1 VLVWVP
7 SGGVRIC
14 TIIAKNYLAQARV
27 LALSYAEWNPGAA
40 CSVLLIDDPDG
51 SVPDE
56 DEPFELLRPNDL
68 EIDRF
73 DGMAAM
79 FDVTE
84 LATAVKPQLLAH
96 LLERAGEPVAY
107 FDPDIRFFA
116 DIDEIARLTAQEGI
130 VLTPHVAHESLP
142 RDGLQPSE
150 LDLLASGTYNL
161 GFIGL
166 APGPATERL
175 IAWWS
180 ERLRFD
186 CVIDHALGM
195 FVDQRW
201 FDLVGSVVP
210 HFHVLRDPGTNVAY
224 WNLHERRLR
233 HEGSRYT
240 VNGQPL
246 RFFHFSGFDP
256 RRPHILSKHQNRIR
270 LPDEPVIAE
279 LFANYAEALYVHGF
293 ASTADE
299 PWRYGQL
306 ADGTMLTPVL
316 RGLYREGERAGAFRH
331 SPFDAAGTEEFIAW
345 SQEPA
350 RVGARHGLT
359 RLCLEMYDQR
369 PDLSGT
375 YPDLEGT
382 DGTKLLAWV
391 HRWAADEFDLPPHL
405 LPPGSERSL
414 EQVGSTQP
422 WGVNVAGYLRSEL
435 GVGEAARSVI
445 SALDAVGVPVM
456 PIHGSWIPTSRQAHS
471 FAHLDTSAAPFPI
484 NLICVNAD
492 QLPRFLDS
500 AGADFG
506 AGRYTIWMWWWE
518 VSTIPD
524 DWMEAFDLLDE
535 IWVGTEHVA
544 DALRL
549 VSGVPV
555 IKVRI
560 PVAMPPVV
568 PYSRSDLGLPD
579 GFLFLFVFDFHSVF
593 ERKNPLA
600 VVEAFRNAFEPG
612 SGASLVLKCINQGD
626 DPDSFDRLRLATA
639 GHPDIHIIGQYVSAE
654 RKNAMIASC
663 DCYVS
668 LHRSEGFGLTP
679 AEAMYLGKPVIATR
693 YSGNLDFMT
702 DANSYLV
709 DSTIRPVGQGNLPY
723 PPDGEWAEPDIE
735 QAARLM
741 RDVFDHPEAAS
752 ERGRVAAAD
761 LRRTHAPQRAGE
773 IMATRLAKIGTLLRA
788 QSERSDM
795 PAKSVESLGYAETL
809 MQRGPVLRG
818 ENQRSVRALAHRVA
832 LRLMRP
838 ATVHQ
843 HELTKAILAAI
854 DETRRETQ
862 RYRTQSGMNIARLL
876 AEIRRQDEFARSLRA
891 EVQQLRLELPHVS
904 ESPSEFKLDAIAAD
918 IGSDASSQR

>member
-1 VLVWVP
+1 
-7 SGGVRIC
+7 VRVC
-14 TIIAKNYLAQARV
+14 TIIARNYLPHARV
-27 LALSYAEWNPGAA
+27 LALSHAEYNPGAR
-40 CSVLLIDDPDG
+40 CCVLLIDDPQRTVDG
-51 SVPDE
+51 AS
-56 DEPFELLRPNDL
+56 EPFELLRPSDL

-84 LATAVKPQLLAH
+84 LATAVKPQLLRH
-96 LLERAGEPVAY
+96 LLERDGEPVAY

-116 DIDEIARLTAQEGI
+116 DIDEIARLTAQEGL

-150 LDLLASGTYNL
+150 LDLLAAGTYNL

-166 APGPATERL
+166 APGPTADRL

-186 CVIDHALGM
+186 CVIDVARGL

-210 HFHVLRDPGTNVAY
+210 HFHVLRDPGANVAY
-224 WNLHERRLR
+224 WNLHERKLGQ
-233 HEGSRYT
+233 EGSRYT

-256 RRPHILSKHQNRIR
+256 RRAHVLSKHQNRVR

-279 LFANYAEALYVHGF
+279 LFANYAEALRTHGF
-293 ASTADE
+293 ESTGDE
-299 PWRYGQL
+299 KWRYGQL
-306 ADGTMLTPVL
+306 ADGTTLTPLL

-331 SPFDAAGTEEFIAW
+331 SPFTAIGTEEFIAW
-345 SQEPA
+345 CQEPS
-350 RVGARHGLT
+350 RIGARHGLT
-359 RLCLEMYDQR
+359 RMCLELYDRR

-382 DGTKLLAWV
+382 DGPKLLAWA

-405 LPPGSERSL
+405 LPPGSDRSPEQL
-414 EQVGSTQP
+414 EQVSSIQQ

-456 PIHGSWIPTSRQAHS
+456 PIHGSWIPTSSRQAHS
-471 FAHLDTSAAPFPI
+471 FAHLDTSAVPFPI

-506 AGRYTIWMWWWE
+506 AGRYTIGLWWWE

-560 PVAMPPVV
+560 PVAMPPIV
-568 PYSRSDLGLPD
+568 PYSRSELGLPD
-579 GFLFLFVFDFHSVF
+579 GYMFLFVFDFQSVF

-600 VVEAFRNAFEPG
+600 VVEAFRQAFEPG

-626 DPDSFDRLRLATA
+626 HPENFDHLRLATA

-709 DSTIRPVGQGNLPY
+709 DSTMRKIGEGSLPY

-741 RDVFDHPEAAS
+741 RDVFDNPDAGS

-788 QSERSDM
+788 APQSERSDV
-795 PAKSVESLGYAETL
+795 PAKSIESLRYAERL

-818 ENQRSVRALAHRVA
+818 DKRRSARALAHRLV

-843 HELTKAILAAI
+843 NELTKAVLAAI
-854 DETRRETQ
+854 DEARQETR
-862 RYRTQSGMNIARLL
+862 RYRTQSGAEVAGLL
-876 AEIRRQDEFARSLRA
+876 AELRSQDRFARSLQA
-891 EVQQLRLELPHVS
+891 EIEQLRVELRHLRGANS
-904 ESPSEFKLDAIAAD
+904 ELNFDAIAAD
-918 IGSDASSQR
+918 TGRVASFDP

>member
-1 VLVWVP
+1 
-7 SGGVRIC
+7 VRIC
-14 TIIAKNYLAQARV
+14 TIIARNYLAQARV
-27 LALSYAEWNPGAA
+27 LALSYAEWNSGAR

-51 SVPDE
+51 SVPGGN
-56 DEPFELLRPNDL
+56 EPFELLRPSDI
-68 EIDRF
+68 EIERF

-84 LATAVKPQLLAH
+84 LATAVKPQLLRH
-96 LLERAGEPVAY
+96 LLERDKEPVAY

-116 DIDEIARLTAQEGI
+116 DIDEIARLTAQEGL

-161 GFIGL
+161 GFISL
-166 APGPATERL
+166 APSATAERL

-186 CVIDHALGM
+186 CVIDHALGV

-201 FDLVGSVVP
+201 FDLIGSVVP
-210 HFHVLRDPGTNVAY
+210 HFHVLRDPGANVAY
-224 WNLHERRLR
+224 WNLHERKLR

-256 RRPHILSKHQNRIR
+256 RRPHVLSKHQNRLR

-279 LFANYAEALYVHGF
+279 LFASYAEALRAHGF
-293 ASTADE
+293 ESAGDKQ
-299 PWRYGQL
+299 WRYEQL
-306 ADGTMLTPVL
+306 ADGTPLTPVL
-316 RGLYREGERAGAFRH
+316 RSLYREGERASAFQH
-331 SPFDAAGTEEFIAW
+331 SPFTAAGTEEFIAW
-345 SQEPA
+345 CQEPA

-359 RLCLEMYDQR
+359 RMCLEMYDRR

-382 DGTKLLAWV
+382 DGPKLLAWV
-391 HRWAADEFDLPPHL
+391 HRWAADEFDLPRHL
-405 LPPGSERSL
+405 LPPGSERNHEQL
-414 EQVGSTQP
+414 EQVSSIQP

-456 PIHGSWIPTSRQAHS
+456 PIHGSWIPMSRQAHS
-471 FAHLDTSAAPFPI
+471 FAHLDTRAAPFPI

-492 QLPRFLDS
+492 ELPRFLDS

-506 AGRYTIWMWWWE
+506 AGRYAIGFWWWE

-524 DWMEAFDLLDE
+524 DWMEVFDLLDE

-560 PVAMPPVV
+560 PVAMPPIV
-568 PYSRSDLGLPD
+568 PYSRSELGLPD
-579 GFLFLFVFDFHSVF
+579 GYLFLFMFDFHSVF

-600 VVEAFRNAFEPG
+600 VVEAFQQAFEPG
-612 SGASLVLKCINQGD
+612 SGPSLVLKCINQGD
-626 DPDSFDRLRLATA
+626 DPENFDRLRLATA
-639 GHPDIHIIGQYVSAE
+639 GRPDIHIIGQYVSAA

-709 DSTIRPVGQGNLPY
+709 DSTMRLVGEGNLPY
-723 PPDGEWAEPDIE
+723 PPDGEWAEPDID

-741 RDVFDHPEAAS
+741 RHVIDNPEAAS
-752 ERGRVAAAD
+752 ERGRNAAAD
-761 LRRTHAPQRAGE
+761 LRRTHTPQRAGE

-788 QSERSDM
+788 APQSERSDL
-795 PAKSVESLGYAETL
+795 PAKSIESLRYAETL
-809 MQRGPVLRG
+809 MRRGPVFHG
-818 ENQRSVRALAHRVA
+818 ENRRSVRALAHRVA

-843 HELTKAILAAI
+843 NELAKATLATI
-854 DETRRETQ
+854 DEARQETR
-862 RYRTQSGMNIARLL
+862 RYRTQSGTEVAGLL
-876 AEIRRQDEFARSLRA
+876 AELRRQDRFVQSLRA
-891 EVQQLRLELPHVS
+891 EIEQLRVELGHLRGPNS
-904 ESPSEFKLDAIAAD
+904 GFNLDAMVAET
-918 IGSDASSQR
+918 GRDASPHR